1 MIGKLK
7 EILFFMFIF
16 SLVSQGLSILAISP
30 TNYGGDD
37 LSGDYYTANA
47 SFVVLIE
54 AVVASIL
61 SGFALSVVIMGSGSN
76 MSGDK
81 IASYGLLTGMLT
93 MTLISV
99 TKMLWNIFYS
109 IPLEA
114 QPAMGI
120 FLVIFFG
127 VLGMV
132 VVWAFIDM
140 AQGRND
146 EI

>member
-1 MIGKLK
+1 
-7 EILFFMFIF
+7 
-16 SLVSQGLSILAISP
+16 
-30 TNYGGDD
+30 
-37 LSGDYYTANA
+37 
-47 SFVVLIE
+47 
-54 AVVASIL
+54 VASII

-76 MSGDK
+76 ISGDK

-140 AQGRND
+140 AQGRTD